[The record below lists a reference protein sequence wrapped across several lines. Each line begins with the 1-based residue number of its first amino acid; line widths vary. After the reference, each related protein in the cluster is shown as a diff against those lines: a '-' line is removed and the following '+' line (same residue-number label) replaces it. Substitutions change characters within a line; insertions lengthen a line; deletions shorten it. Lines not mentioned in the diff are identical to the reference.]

1 MPKDCQ
7 CAEVETVWKDRGGRH
22 EAGLDLPPNCRGR
35 ALCFVQAHMTHFREG
50 CRGEMRINEAQ
61 QDDTGAKV
69 LIAWG
74 CYYAMSKVP
83 GDSIRQCAVL

>member
-1 MPKDCQ
+1 
-7 CAEVETVWKDRGGRH
+7 
-22 EAGLDLPPNCRGR
+22 
-35 ALCFVQAHMTHFREG
+35 MTHFREG